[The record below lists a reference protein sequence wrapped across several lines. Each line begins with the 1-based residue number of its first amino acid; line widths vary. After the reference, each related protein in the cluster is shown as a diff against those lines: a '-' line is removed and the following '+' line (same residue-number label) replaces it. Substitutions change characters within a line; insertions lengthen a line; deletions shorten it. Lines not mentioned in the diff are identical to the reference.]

1 MSFSGLFSIAGLA
14 LFWGAVACTLAG
26 FVVAPWFLD
35 GSVWGDDLVRF
46 SVRLALLYY
55 GLAASLI
62 LLARNWE
69 WSPPVGRV
77 RLARWFWFA
86 AYCTYLIHLAMA
98 MHYYHHWS
106 HADAFEHTRDVAG
119 VGEGIYI
126 SHLFTLF
133 WGLDLAYWL
142 ISPEDYAAR
151 SAWIGRIL
159 HAFMIFIIFNGTVI
173 YETGFIRWAGIG
185 LLCVLGVL
193 WVWKQ
198 RSSAARDQELA
209 VYAD

>member
-1 MSFSGLFSIAGLA
+1 MSFSGLFSITGLA
-14 LFWGAVACTLAG
+14 LLWGAVACTLAG
-26 FVVAPWFLD
+26 FVLAPWFLD
-35 GSVWGDDLVRF
+35 GAVWGDDLVRF

-77 RLARWFWFA
+77 RLARWFWLA

-106 HADAFEHTRDVAG
+106 HADAFQHTRDVAG
-119 VGEGIYI
+119 IGEGIYI

-142 ISPEDYAAR
+142 ISPDDYAAR
-151 SAWIGRIL
+151 SPWIGRIL

-198 RSSAARDQELA
+198 RSSAARDRELA
-209 VYAD
+209 AYAD